1 MIKGAAMMGLFA
13 LLLFAGK
20 AQAKKR
26 LQPAENAGWSKCR
39 LDSEVLRSPAFVR
52 DSMTKAT

>member
-20 AQAKKR
+20 TQAKKR
-26 LQPAENAGWSKCR
+26 PRLEKSAG
-39 LDSEVLRSPAFVR
+39 V
-52 DSMTKAT
+52 

>member
-26 LQPAENAGWSKCR
+26 LQPAENAGWNLKCLAR
-39 LDSEVLRSPAFVR
+39 LLSSGIR
-52 DSMTKAT
+52 